1 MRESVVS
8 ACAYTCDPVAQAIG
22 ECTRLVKAENLDAWL
37 SVLLAPAAARPA
49 LLTIWALVAETARL
63 PWRLHEPLLA
73 RLRMEFWRE
82 AVLGEGE
89 GATQPLL
96 RLWPPALP
104 REDMGE
110 ALAHLSLLADGALD
124 APGQAATWAEE
135 TFAPLFRTLLAA
147 VTVSRDGM
155 RIDEHAAAAP
165 EAPLRALARAYGL
178 GFLLRRAAFPRSST
192 PAPLLSGELAEE
204 DAARALVAMSM
215 QAHAEARRHRWPRRQ
230 LAALWPATLM
240 QLWLARAEQVPG
252 FPMKPAPMLSQAA
265 RQWRLLGRWLLG
277 RL

>member
-1 MRESVVS
+1 MSR
-8 ACAYTCDPVAQAIG
+8 CPHNPRTGDPIAQAIG

-89 GATQPLL
+89 GAAQPLL

-110 ALAHLSLLADGALD
+110 ALAHLALLADGAVET
-124 APGQAATWAEE
+124 PEQAAQWAENAF
-135 TFAPLFRTLLAA
+135 TPLLRTLLAA
-147 VTVSRDGM
+147 ATVSRDGM
-155 RIDEHAAAAP
+155 RINERAAAVP
-165 EAPLRALARAYGL
+165 EEPLRALARGYGL
-178 GFLLRRAAFPRSST
+178 GFLLRRAAFARSST
-192 PAPLLSGELAEE
+192 PAPLLSGQLAEE
-204 DAARALVAMSM
+204 DAARKLIAMSM
-215 QAHAEARRHRWPRRQ
+215 RAHAEARRHRWPRRQ

-240 QLWLARAEQVPG
+240 QVWLARAEQVPG
-252 FPMKPAPMLSQAA
+252 FPTKPAPMLSQAA
-265 RQWRLLGRWLLG
+265 RQWHLLRHWLLG

>member
-1 MRESVVS
+1 MSS
-8 ACAYTCDPVAQAIG
+8 CAYTCDPVAQAIG

-49 LLTIWALVAETARL
+49 LLTIWALVAEAARL
-63 PWRLHEPLLA
+63 PWRLNEPLLA

-89 GATQPLL
+89 GAAQPLL

-110 ALAHLSLLADGALD
+110 ALSHLALLADGALETPD
-124 APGQAATWAEE
+124 GAAEWAEE
-135 TFAPLFRTLLAA
+135 TFTPLFRTLLAA

-155 RIDEHAAAAP
+155 RINEHAAAAP
-165 EAPLRALARAYGL
+165 EQPLRALARGYGL

-192 PAPLLSGELAEE
+192 PAPLLSGQLAEE
-204 DAARALVAMSM
+204 DTARDLIAMSA
-215 QAHAEARRHRWPRRQ
+215 QAHAEARRHKWPRRQ
-230 LAALWPATLM
+230 LAALWPATLL
-240 QLWLARAEQVPG
+240 QHWLVRAEQVPG
-252 FPMKPAPMLSQAA
+252 FPMKPAPMPSQAA
-265 RQWRLLGRWLLG
+265 RQWRLLRHWLLG

>member
-1 MRESVVS
+1 MST
-8 ACAYTCDPVAQAIG
+8 CAYTCDPVAQAIG

-49 LLTIWALVAETARL
+49 LLTIWALVAETTRL

-82 AVLGEGE
+82 ALLEQQ
-89 GATQPLL
+89 GAATGGAAQPLL

-110 ALAHLSLLADGALD
+110 ALAHLALLADGAVETP
-124 APGQAATWAEE
+124 AQAVEWAEA
-135 TFAPLFRTLLAA
+135 TFTPLFRTLLAA
-147 VTVSRDGM
+147 ATVSRDGM
-155 RIDEHAAAAP
+155 RISPPDAAVLG
-165 EAPLRALARAYGL
+165 ESLRALARGYGL
-178 GFLLRRAAFPRSST
+178 GFLLRRAGWPRTST
-192 PAPLLSGELAEE
+192 PAPLLSGALAEE
-204 DAARALVAMSM
+204 DTARQLIILSQ
-215 QAHAEARRHRWPRRQ
+215 QAHAQARRHKWPRKC

-240 QLWLARAEQVPG
+240 QAWLARAQAQPG
-252 FPMKPAPMLSQAA
+252 FPAKPAPMPSQAA
-265 RQWRLLGRWLLG
+265 RQWRLLGHWLLG